1 MSNLNFKFAASD
13 AELTAQRNAARARA
27 SSSGAGSVNTQQAI
41 SPRPTQAPTQPVPN
55 QPNPTASA
63 ARPQTANVGTVRT
76 QPSFDINNPGA
87 YGKLL
92 GQGFSTAGMY
102 DVESPQAKSFMQSS
116 GFNNAQYA
124 ALRSAAQRARSGIM
138 ERARSGNF
146 SAINPANILTPEEQA
161 ALTPQVN
168 VNVPGLGEV
177 DANQPIQLPIPGF
190 GGLRD
195 LFGAPK
201 TVDTGITPVGASSY
215 FGAGVDQDAIK
226 NQITEA
232 AQGEVMNRDNPFVR
246 NLLAQASV
254 PYMEGKF
261 KDWFGDET
269 ALGRGAQSIGN
280 LIMGLL
286 SKIPGYETIVN
297 KGVDWFNPELLSSM
311 GIKTSSA
318 KLPPY
323 FHYAVIGKFAGN
335 DILQKVTKELN

>member
-1 MSNLNFKFAASD
+1 MSNLNAKFAATT
-13 AELTAQRNAARARA
+13 AELQAQMAAARSRNSAAAPQATQQLTPTAQ
-27 SSSGAGSVNTQQAI
+27 
-41 SPRPTQAPTQPVPN
+41 QPVR
-55 QPNPTASA
+55 QPQSANIGTAA
-63 ARPQTANVGTVRT
+63 TRPA
-76 QPSFDINNPGA
+76 FDINNPGA

-102 DVESPQAKSFMQSS
+102 DVEAPEAKAFMQSS
-116 GFNNAQYA
+116 GFNNAQYG
-124 ALRSAAQRARSGIM
+124 ALRSAAQRARSNVLAG
-138 ERARSGNF
+138 ARSGNF

-161 ALTPQVN
+161 TLTPQVN

-190 GGLRD
+190 GGFRD
-195 LFGAPK
+195 FLGVPK
-201 TVDTGITPVGASSY
+201 TVNTGITPAGVSSY
-215 FGAGVDQDAIK
+215 FGSGVDQDAIK

-254 PYMEGKF
+254 PYMEGRF

-297 KGVDWFNPELLSSM
+297 KGIDWFNPELLTNM
-311 GIKTSSA
+311 GIKTSAA

-323 FHYAVIGKFAGN
+323 FHYALVGKFAGN
-335 DILQKVTKELN
+335 DILQKVTKELS

>member
-13 AELTAQRNAARARA
+13 AEILAQLNAARARA

-63 ARPQTANVGTVRT
+63 ARTQTANVGTVRT

-138 ERARSGNF
+138 QGARSGDF
-146 SAINPANILTPEEQA
+146 SAINPANILTPEEQST
-161 ALTPQVN
+161 LTPQTT
-168 VNVPGLGEV
+168 VNVPMVGEV
-177 DANQPIQLPIPGF
+177 DPNKPFKFSVPFYGE
-190 GGLRD
+190 
-195 LFGAPK
+195 
-201 TVDTGITPVGASSY
+201 VNTGIVPSNVAKSLGY
-215 FGAGVDQDAIK
+215 GPDQDAIK
-226 NQITEA
+226 AQIAEA
-232 AQGEVMNRDNPFVR
+232 AKGEIMTRDNPYVR

-254 PYMEGKF
+254 PYMENKF
-261 KDWFGDET
+261 KQWFGDET
-269 ALGRGAQSIGN
+269 AIGRGAQSIGN